1 MLLPLGILASA
12 GGAASDYELIA
23 TSFGTG
29 SSGTVTFGSIP
40 AGYKHLQLRYS
51 ALVSSGN
58 PYIGIRL
65 NGDSGNSY
73 AYHTLYRTGSSV
85 TGGAATS
92 QTSAITLGFIS
103 GLSSSNV
110 TSGITEIVDAFA
122 TTKNKTLRT
131 QNGNVNELVF
141 ASGLWL
147 NTSAVTSVTA
157 FISAGNF
164 TTTSRFSLYG
174 LKG

>member
-29 SSGTVTFGSIP
+29 SSGTVTFSSIP

-65 NGDSGNSY
+65 NGDSGSSY
-73 AYHTLYRTGSSV
+73 AYHTLYRNGATV
-85 TGGAATS
+85 NAGGAST
-92 QTSAITLGFIS
+92 QTSAIALGFIS

-110 TSGITEIVDAFA
+110 TSGITDIVDAFA
-122 TTKNKTLRT
+122 TTKYKTLKT
-131 QNGNVNELVF
+131 HNGNVNEIVF
-141 ASGLWL
+141 ASGLWQ
-147 NTSAVTSVTA
+147 NSSAVTSVTA

-174 LKG
+174 IKG

>member
-29 SSGTVTFGSIP
+29 SSGTVTFGTIP

-65 NGDSGNSY
+65 NGDSGSNYSY
-73 AYHTLYRTGSSV
+73 HILYRSGSSAAS
-85 TGGAATS
+85 GGAAN
-92 QTSAITLGFIS
+92 QTSAITLGFVS

-110 TSGITEIVDAFA
+110 TSGVADIVDAFS
-122 TTKNKTLRT
+122 TTNYKTVKT
-131 QNGNVNELVF
+131 HNGNVSELVF
-141 ASGLWL
+141 ASNSWR
-147 NTSAVTSVTA
+147 NASAVTSVTA